1 MLVEMQEIA
10 MCAIQTC
17 DGARILKA
25 LYGLLAEHQAS
36 SIRYG
41 KMAS

>member
-17 DGARILKA
+17 DGERILKA
-25 LYGLLAEHQAS
+25 LYGLLVEHQVLF
-36 SIRYG
+36 IG
-41 KMAS
+41 MEKG